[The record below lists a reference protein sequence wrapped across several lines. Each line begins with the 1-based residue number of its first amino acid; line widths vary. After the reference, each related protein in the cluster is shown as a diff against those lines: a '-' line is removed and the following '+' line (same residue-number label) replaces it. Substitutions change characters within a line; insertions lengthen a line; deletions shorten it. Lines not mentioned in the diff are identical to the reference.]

1 MRTHLYG
8 CSMSCLYCN
17 MSIHCVC
24 VGGGGGGSSQVPPR
38 GESRTTQ
45 MRLNLTPT
53 GSIRE
58 E

>member
-1 MRTHLYG
+1 M
-8 CSMSCLYCN
+8 
-17 MSIHCVC
+17 CVC
-24 VGGGGGGSSQVPPR
+24 VCVCVHVRVCVGGGGSSQVPPR